1 MADASELSDAISSL
15 PTIPLKETLFRVI
28 HAKYAATALSA
39 VGSYHYGGRYNP
51 AGTFEVLYLAA
62 NPITAL
68 EEVEALLRSGA
79 ALEGVKGPPRILLSV
94 ECALQHVLR
103 FDEAVLQTLGL
114 TAEVLTKPWREQLR
128 RGEVPLTHKLGRICF
143 DRGDVEALL
152 VPSAK
157 NSEARNLTVFPDR
170 LAEGSS
176 LRVFDDSGM
185 IDAHLP

>member
-1 MADASELSDAISSL
+1 MADASALSGAINNL
-15 PTIPLKETLFRVI
+15 PATPLEETFFRVI

-39 VGSYHYGGRYNP
+39 VGSYQYGGRYNP
-51 AGTFEVLYLAA
+51 AGKFEVLYLAA
-62 NPITAL
+62 SPITAL

-79 ALEGVKGPPRILLSV
+79 GLQGIKGPPRILLSV

-103 FDEAVLQTLGL
+103 FDEVTLQPLGL
-114 TAEVLTKPWREQLR
+114 TVAALTEPWRDQLR
-128 RGEVPLTHKLGRICF
+128 RGEVPLTHELGRACF
-143 DRGDVEALL
+143 ERGDIEALL

-157 NSEARNLTVFPDR
+157 NFEPCNLAVFPDR
-170 LAEGSS
+170 LTDGSS